1 MKNCP
6 NCNLKFDDSVNFC
19 NACGTALVAEETPV
33 VAVAAPVVE
42 TKPNVLFAFLFKV
55 LAVLSAMFGAC
66 GIASAYID
74 VSVYY
79 SSYTSNFNGYGYFEI
94 DPTCA
99 VFALLLALGTVGLAV
114 LSFIQG
120 LIKKAGKEALFEN
133 IFKLVLSTALLI
145 FSIVLLANI

>member
-19 NACGTALVAEETPV
+19 NACGTALVAEEVTV
-33 VAVAAPVVE
+33 VAPATAPAA
-42 TKPNVLFAFLFKV
+42 KKNVLFDFLFKA

-66 GIASAYID
+66 GMASAYID

-79 SSYTSNFNGYGYFEI
+79 STYTSKFNGYGYFEI

-99 VFALLLALGTVGLAV
+99 VFALLLALGTVALAV

-133 IFKLVLSTALLI
+133 IFKLVLSSALLI
-145 FSIVLLANI
+145 FSIVLLANT